1 MFKFFFIALVIV
13 LAVTT
18 IPAIRNRVMPPVSRA
33 LGPTGEK
40 IATPAKR
47 WKAENGAKT
56 LLRELQAEATAGR
69 PMPAPKEFAQWAVR
83 ELRDP
88 EAGTDPWGSPY
99 FLKPGKGA
107 TVIVGSPGPDR
118 KKGTE
123 DDIELSKTLER

>member
-1 MFKFFFIALVIV
+1 MFKVFFILLVVI

-18 IPAIRNRVMPPVSRA
+18 IPAVRNRVAPPISRA

-40 IATPAKR
+40 IATPVKR

-56 LLRELQAEATAGR
+56 LLRELQAETTAGR
-69 PMPAPKEFAQWAVR
+69 KLPQPFEFAGWAVR

-99 FLKPGKGA
+99 FLKPGRGS
-107 TVIVGSPGPDR
+107 TMIVGSPGPDK
-118 KKGTE
+118 KKGTP
-123 DDIELSKTLER
+123 DDVEVSKTLER